1 MVPAPFLLSKK
12 IKYNVKCVGSHA
24 NSSCSLGLDLTI
36 LSEYSF
42 YWQSQVYVIGRDG
55 TMRGA
60 VAIFEEFKRC
70 GLRISITGIS
80 KNLDNDIDIIDK
92 AFGFQTAV
100 ESAQ

>member
-1 MVPAPFLLSKK
+1 MHLQPLDFCAKSLIDVILNASK
-12 IKYNVKCVGSHA
+12 
-24 NSSCSLGLDLTI
+24 
-36 LSEYSF
+36 
-42 YWQSQVYVIGRDG
+42 VYVIGGDG

-70 GLRISITGIS
+70 GLRISITGIP

-92 AFGFQTAV
+92 AFGFQAAV